1 MGKHTK
7 KAYFALVGSRSKRNN
22 QKYAFPYFNTNKEN
36 GKWILKIYVVKS

>member
-7 KAYFALVGSRSKRNN
+7 KAYFALDGSRSKRNN

-36 GKWILKIYVVKS
+36 GK